1 MYEQQGAV
9 MSKFRPWFFAM
20 IILLLIFFP
29 TVSAEGNIKSV
40 MHSPR
45 EPSAGQDITIF
56 VEVNSTL
63 NITEVK
69 LEYCTVEPAQCYV
82 PITLTLGD
90 NNTYSA
96 QITRDFEGGTT
107 IEYNITITYDNG
119 SEEFSPVGSQ
129 YHYINLTGEPTQREN
144 NLLIA
149 LIIIIVIIIIFTV
162 VYYMIKRKSQ
172 KVNKKVIAAG
182 ISTVLILSALA
193 AVLFVI
199 GQGPVEKF
207 PDFTLTDI
215 DGNTFNLTDYRGQ
228 VVLLDMMSIECKNCK
243 IVEKDLKEIYPEY
256 EDEVVFITIDILAG
270 DTDEMLRDYREDHE
284 IEWTISRDTRDGMFL
299 KYTGG
304 GIPKVLIIDAEGY
317 VTFEHSDLVSSE
329 TLERELDLT
338 ISGQAQAIAIQQA
351 SFFSLAIIAG
361 IVSFFS
367 PCAFPMLPG
376 YMAYYLRKYSEEGGE
391 IPLRRSAVAGTVSAT
406 GIIVVYLAIG
416 IVVVFA
422 GTSVMQYIS
431 IFGLIVGIILI
442 ALGILLFTP
451 LQYWKIVRPFQN
463 FWARIRSSRR
473 KKTGEGCEVEDPSAI
488 SGTGFYGGMFLYGLG
503 YGAAAAGCTAP
514 IFIAVILTALVTGSL
529 LLGIILLILYT
540 ITAALLMLGVTIA
553 IAYFGAGA
561 AQKLSKYTEVIKRVS
576 GAVLIVVGAYL
587 IWINFAAM

>member
-1 MYEQQGAV
+1 
-9 MSKFRPWFFAM
+9 MSKFRPWLFAM
-20 IILLLIFFP
+20 IMLLLISIP
-29 TVSAEGNIKSV
+29 TVNAEGNIKSV
-40 MHSPR
+40 MHSPQ
-45 EPSAGQDITIF
+45 EPSAGQDITVF
-56 VEVNSTL
+56 VEVNSTS
-63 NITEVK
+63 NITGVK

-82 PITLTLGD
+82 PLTMTLGED
-90 NNTYSA
+90 NTYSA
-96 QITRDFEGGTT
+96 QITRDFEGGTI

-119 SEEFSPVGSQ
+119 SEEYSPVGSQ
-129 YHYINLTGEPTQREN
+129 YHYINLTGEPSQREN

-149 LIIIIVIIIIFTV
+149 LIVIIVIIIVLIV
-162 VYYMIKRKSQ
+162 VYYIIKRKSQ

-182 ISTVLILSALA
+182 VITVLILSVLTA
-193 AVLFVI
+193 ALFVI
-199 GQGPVEKF
+199 GQGPIEKF

-215 DGNTFNLTDYRGQ
+215 DGNTFNLSDYRGQ

-243 IVEKDLKEIYPEY
+243 IVEKDLKEVYPEY
-256 EDEVVFITIDILAG
+256 RDEVVFITIDILAG
-270 DTDEMLRDYREDHE
+270 DTDEMLRDYRETHD

-304 GIPKVLIIDAEGY
+304 GIPKILIIDAEGY

-338 ISGQAQAIAIQQA
+338 ISGQAQAITIQQA

-376 YMAYYLRKYSEEGGE
+376 YMAYYLKKYSEEGGE
-391 IPLRRSAVAGTVSAT
+391 IPLRRSAIAGTVSAT

-422 GTSVMQYIS
+422 GTSVMQYVS

-442 ALGILLFTP
+442 VLGILLFTP

-463 FWARIRSSRR
+463 LWTRIRSSRR
-473 KKTGEGCEVEDPSAI
+473 KKTGESEGGEVEGPSDS
-488 SGTGFYGGMFLYGLG
+488 SGSGFYGGMFLYGLG

-514 IFIAVILTALVTGSL
+514 IFIAVILTALVSGSL

-553 IAYFGAGA
+553 IAYFGADA
-561 AQKLSKYTEVIKRVS
+561 AQKLSKYTEVIKKVS
-576 GAVLIVVGAYL
+576 GAVLVVVGVYL